1 MTNTEMQDTIH
12 RATMLAYEI
21 GIKEGKKLQSELFWK
36 AVDLNS
42 TSNEI
47 GDLIYLEDLKDALK
61 ELTDEKASKVS

>member
-21 GIKEGKKLQSELFWK
+21 GIKEGKKLQAELFWK